1 MKKNV
6 LVLIVI
12 IFSILSLTECE
23 DKTDATIFKNNY
35 EYLNGKENANGK
47 EYRSVSIPKK
57 NPIVITDAKTIISK
71 MENNESFYVYFGS
84 TLCPWCRSVIEKA
97 IEIANDNNIDKIYYV
112 DIWDEEGK
120 EILRDK
126 YVLNDKNELTKTD
139 EGTEEYFKLLELF
152 DNILPDYKY
161 AANKNGGAELDVNE
175 KRIYI
180 PLFISVSAGKVIN
193 SITGISELQTNSR
206 EELTEEMLKDE
217 ETAFNHFFTNTC
229 DEHC

>member
-1 MKKNV
+1 MKKNI

-12 IFSILSLTECE
+12 IFSILSLTGCE

-126 YVLNDKNELTKTD
+126 YVLSDKNELTKTD

-152 DNILPDYKY
+152 DNVLPDYKY

-180 PLFISVSAGKVIN
+180 PLFISVSGGKVIN

-206 EELTEEMLKDE
+206 EELTEEILKDE

>member
-1 MKKNV
+1 MKKNI

-12 IFSILSLTECE
+12 IFSILSLTGCE

-126 YVLNDKNELTKTD
+126 YVLSDKNELTKTD

-152 DNILPDYKY
+152 DNVLPDYKY

-180 PLFISVSAGKVIN
+180 PLFISVSGGKVIN

-206 EELTEEMLKDE
+206 EELTEEILKDE
-217 ETAFNHFFTNTC
+217 ETALNHFFTNTC